1 VQASGTEAPT
11 CDDGGMPAPSTTRDV
26 FVSKF
31 NRGLAIALWLIVAL
45 LFVTTVLNDRTW
57 EDRALAL
64 VPTAF
69 GALLGW
75 VALWRPRLVVED
87 DGIEVVNV
95 FHTVRVPW
103 AALVHVDTRFALT
116 LVTPNRRVSVWAAPA
131 PGRAGVALARRQNQR
146 HGRVVPDAEDGNRRA
161 GDLLT
166 TASGDAAY
174 LIRQRWDDLRER
186 EAIEL
191 GTADS
196 VRVPITLHWASIVL
210 LAATAVGGWF
220 AIAAR

>member
-1 VQASGTEAPT
+1 
-11 CDDGGMPAPSTTRDV
+11 MPASPTTRDV

-31 NRGLAIALWLIVAL
+31 NRGLAIALWTIVAL
-45 LFVTTVLNDRTW
+45 LFVTTALNDATW
-57 EDRALAL
+57 QDRVLAL

-69 GALLGW
+69 GVLLGW
-75 VALWRPRLVVED
+75 VALWRPRLTVDD

-116 LVTPNRRVSVWAAPA
+116 LITPNRRVAVWAAPA
-131 PGRAGVALARRQNQR
+131 PGRAGVALARRENQR

-161 GDLLT
+161 GDLLS

-174 LIRQRWDDLRER
+174 LIRQRWHELRER
-186 EAIEL
+186 DAIEL

-196 VRVPITLHWASIVL
+196 ARVPVSLHWLSIVL

>member
-1 VQASGTEAPT
+1 
-11 CDDGGMPAPSTTRDV
+11 MPASPTTRDV

-45 LFVTTVLNDRTW
+45 LFVTTVLNDTTW
-57 EDRALAL
+57 QDRLLAL

-69 GALLGW
+69 GVLLGW
-75 VALWRPRLVVED
+75 VALWRPRMTVDD

-116 LVTPNRRVSVWAAPA
+116 LVTPNRRVAVWAAPA
-131 PGRAGVALARRQNQR
+131 PGRAGVALARRENQR
-146 HGRVVPDAEDGNRRA
+146 HGRVVPEAEDGNRRA
-161 GDLLT
+161 GDLLS

-174 LIRQRWDDLRER
+174 LIRQRWHELRER
-186 EAIEL
+186 DAIEL

-196 VRVPITLHWASIVL
+196 VRVPVGLHWVSIVL
-210 LAATAVGGWF
+210 LVATAIGGWF

>member
-1 VQASGTEAPT
+1 
-11 CDDGGMPAPSTTRDV
+11 MPATPTTRDV

-45 LFVTTVLNDRTW
+45 LFVTTVLNDATW
-57 EDRALAL
+57 QDRVLAL

-69 GALLGW
+69 GVLLGW
-75 VALWRPRLVVED
+75 VALWRPRLSVDD
-87 DGIEVVNV
+87 DGMEVVNV

-131 PGRAGVALARRQNQR
+131 PGRAGVALARRENQR
-146 HGRVVPDAEDGNRRA
+146 HGRVVPEAEDGNRRA
-161 GDLLT
+161 GDLLS

-174 LIRQRWDDLRER
+174 LIRQRWHELRER
-186 EAIEL
+186 DAIEL

-196 VRVPITLHWASIVL
+196 VRVPVTLHWLSIVL

>member
-1 VQASGTEAPT
+1 
-11 CDDGGMPAPSTTRDV
+11 MPATPTTRDV

-45 LFVTTVLNDRTW
+45 LFVTTVLNDATW
-57 EDRALAL
+57 QDRALAL

-69 GALLGW
+69 GVLLGW
-75 VALWRPRLVVED
+75 VALWRPRLSVDD
-87 DGIEVVNV
+87 DGMEVVNV

-116 LVTPNRRVSVWAAPA
+116 LITPNRRVSVWAAPA
-131 PGRAGVALARRQNQR
+131 PGRAGVALARRENQR
-146 HGRVVPDAEDGNRRA
+146 HGRVVPEAEDGNRRA
-161 GDLLT
+161 GDLLS

-174 LIRQRWDDLRER
+174 LIRQRWHELRER
-186 EAIEL
+186 DAIEL

-196 VRVPITLHWASIVL
+196 VRVPVTLHWLSIVL

>member
-1 VQASGTEAPT
+1 
-11 CDDGGMPAPSTTRDV
+11 MPASPSTRDV

-45 LFVTTVLNDRTW
+45 LFATTTGTDTTW
-57 EDRALAL
+57 ADRALAV
-64 VPTAF
+64 VPALF
-69 GALLGW
+69 GLALGW
-75 VALWRPRLVVED
+75 IVLWRPRMTVDD

-131 PGRAGVALARRQNQR
+131 PGRAGVALARRQEQR
-146 HGRVVPDAEDGNRRA
+146 HGRSVPDLDGGHRRA
-161 GDLLT
+161 GDLLS

-174 LIRQRWDDLRER
+174 LVRHRWDELRER
-186 EAIEL
+186 DAIEL
-191 GTADS
+191 GTADA
-196 VRVPITLHWASIVL
+196 VRVPVTLHWASIVL

-220 AIAAR
+220 AVAAR

>member
-1 VQASGTEAPT
+1 
-11 CDDGGMPAPSTTRDV
+11 MPATPTTRDV
-26 FVSKF
+26 YVSKF
-31 NRGLAIALWLIVAL
+31 NRGLAIALWAIVAL
-45 LFVTTVLNDRTW
+45 LFVTTVLNDATW
-57 EDRALAL
+57 QDRVLAV
-64 VPTAF
+64 VPSAF
-69 GALLGW
+69 GVLLGW
-75 VALWRPRLVVED
+75 VALWRPRLTVDD

-95 FHTVRVPW
+95 FHTVHVPW

-116 LVTPNRRVSVWAAPA
+116 LVTPHRKVAVWAAPA

-146 HGRVVPDAEDGNRRA
+146 HGRVVPEAEDGNRRA
-161 GDLLT
+161 GDLLS

-174 LIRQRWDDLRER
+174 LIRHRWHELRER

-196 VRVPITLHWASIVL
+196 VRVPVTVHWLSIAL

>member
-1 VQASGTEAPT
+1 
-11 CDDGGMPAPSTTRDV
+11 MPASPSTRDV

-45 LFVTTVLNDRTW
+45 LFATTTATDTTW
-57 EDRALAL
+57 SDRALAV
-64 VPTAF
+64 VPALF
-69 GALLGW
+69 GLALGW
-75 VALWRPRLVVED
+75 IVLWRPRMTVDD

-131 PGRAGVALARRQNQR
+131 PGRAGVALARRQEQR
-146 HGRVVPDAEDGNRRA
+146 HGRSVPDLDGGHRRA
-161 GDLLT
+161 GDLLS

-174 LIRQRWDDLRER
+174 LVRHRWEELRER
-186 EAIEL
+186 DAIEL
-191 GTADS
+191 GTADA
-196 VRVPITLHWASIVL
+196 VRVPVTLHWASIVL

-220 AIAAR
+220 AVAAR

>member
-1 VQASGTEAPT
+1 
-11 CDDGGMPAPSTTRDV
+11 MPASPTTRDV
-26 FVSKF
+26 FVSTF

-45 LFVTTVLNDRTW
+45 LFVTTVLNDTTW
-57 EDRALAL
+57 ADRALAL

-69 GALLGW
+69 GVLLGW
-75 VALWRPRLVVED
+75 VALWRPRLTIDD

-95 FHTVRVPW
+95 FHTVHVPW
-103 AALVHVDTRFALT
+103 AALVHVDTRFALA

-146 HGRVVPDAEDGNRRA
+146 HGRVVPEGADGNRRA
-161 GDLLT
+161 GDLLS

-174 LIRQRWDDLRER
+174 LVRHRWEELRER
-186 EAIEL
+186 GAIEL
-191 GTADS
+191 GAADS
-196 VRVPITLHWASIVL
+196 VRVPVSVHWVSIVL

>member
-1 VQASGTEAPT
+1 MA
-11 CDDGGMPAPSTTRDV
+11 APSTTHDV
-26 FVSKF
+26 FVSRF

-45 LFVTTVLNDRTW
+45 LFVTTVLNDSTW
-57 EDRALAL
+57 QDRVLAV
-64 VPTAF
+64 VPAAF
-69 GALLGW
+69 GVLLGW
-75 VALWRPRLVVED
+75 VALWRPRLTIGD

-95 FHTVRVPW
+95 FHTVHVPW

-116 LVTPNRRVSVWAAPA
+116 LVTPGRRVSVWAAPA

-146 HGRVVPDAEDGNRRA
+146 HGRTVPDLGDGNRRA
-161 GDLLT
+161 GDLLS

-174 LIRQRWDDLRER
+174 LIRHRWEELRER
-186 EAIEL
+186 DAIEL
-191 GTADS
+191 GTADT
-196 VRVPITLHWASIVL
+196 VRVPVTLHLVSIVL

>member
-1 VQASGTEAPT
+1 
-11 CDDGGMPAPSTTRDV
+11 M
-26 FVSKF
+26 SKF

-45 LFVTTVLNDRTW
+45 LFVTTVVNDTTW
-57 EDRALAL
+57 PDRVLAL

-69 GALLGW
+69 GVLLGW
-75 VALWRPRLVVED
+75 VALWRPRLTIAD
-87 DGIEVVNV
+87 KGIEVVNV
-95 FHTVRVPW
+95 FHTVHVPW

-116 LVTPNRRVSVWAAPA
+116 LVTPKRRVSVWAAPA

-146 HGRVVPDAEDGNRRA
+146 HGRDTAGLGDGDRRA
-161 GDLLT
+161 GDLLS

-174 LIRQRWDDLRER
+174 LIRHRWDDLRER
-186 EAIEL
+186 GAIEL
-191 GTADS
+191 GTADT
-196 VRVPITLHWASIVL
+196 VHVPVTLHWASIVL

>member
-1 VQASGTEAPT
+1 
-11 CDDGGMPAPSTTRDV
+11 MPASPSTRDV

-45 LFVTTVLNDRTW
+45 LFATTTGTDTTW
-57 EDRALAL
+57 ADRALAV
-64 VPTAF
+64 VPALF
-69 GALLGW
+69 GLALGW
-75 VALWRPRLVVED
+75 IVLWRPRMTVDD

-131 PGRAGVALARRQNQR
+131 PGRAGVALARRQEQR
-146 HGRVVPDAEDGNRRA
+146 HGRSVPDLDGGHRRA
-161 GDLLT
+161 GDLLS

-174 LIRQRWDDLRER
+174 LVRHRWDELREGD
-186 EAIEL
+186 AIEL
-191 GTADS
+191 GTADA
-196 VRVPITLHWASIVL
+196 VRVPVTLHWASIVL

-220 AIAAR
+220 AVAAR

>member
-1 VQASGTEAPT
+1 
-11 CDDGGMPAPSTTRDV
+11 MPASPSTRDV

-45 LFVTTVLNDRTW
+45 LFATTTATDTTW
-57 EDRALAL
+57 SDRALAV
-64 VPTAF
+64 VPALF
-69 GALLGW
+69 GLALGW
-75 VALWRPRLVVED
+75 IVLWRPRMTVDD

-131 PGRAGVALARRQNQR
+131 PGRAGVALARRQEQR
-146 HGRVVPDAEDGNRRA
+146 HGRSVPDLDGGHRRA
-161 GDLLT
+161 GDLLS

-174 LIRQRWDDLRER
+174 LVRYRWEELRER
-186 EAIEL
+186 DAIEL
-191 GTADS
+191 GTADA
-196 VRVPITLHWASIVL
+196 VRVPVTLHWASIVL

-220 AIAAR
+220 AVAAR

>member
-1 VQASGTEAPT
+1 
-11 CDDGGMPAPSTTRDV
+11 MPASPSTRDV

-45 LFVTTVLNDRTW
+45 LFATTTGTDTTW
-57 EDRALAL
+57 ADRALAV
-64 VPTAF
+64 VPALF
-69 GALLGW
+69 GLALGW
-75 VALWRPRLVVED
+75 IVLWRPRMTVDD

-131 PGRAGVALARRQNQR
+131 PGRAGVALARRQEQR
-146 HGRVVPDAEDGNRRA
+146 HGRSVPDLDGGHRRA
-161 GDLLT
+161 GDLLS

-174 LIRQRWDDLRER
+174 LVRHRWDELRER
-186 EAIEL
+186 DAIEL
-191 GTADS
+191 GTADA
-196 VRVPITLHWASIVL
+196 VRVAVTLHWASIVL

-220 AIAAR
+220 AVAAR

>member
-1 VQASGTEAPT
+1 
-11 CDDGGMPAPSTTRDV
+11 MPASPTTRDV

-31 NRGLAIALWLIVAL
+31 NRGLAIALWLMVAL
-45 LFVTTVLNDRTW
+45 LFVTTVLNDTTW
-57 EDRALAL
+57 ADRALAL

-69 GALLGW
+69 GVLLGW
-75 VALWRPRLVVED
+75 VALWRPRLTIDD

-95 FHTVRVPW
+95 FHTVHVPW
-103 AALVHVDTRFALT
+103 AALVHVDTRFALA

-146 HGRVVPDAEDGNRRA
+146 HGRVVPEGADGNRRA
-161 GDLLT
+161 GDLLS

-174 LIRQRWDDLRER
+174 LVRHRWEELRER
-186 EAIEL
+186 GAIEL

-196 VRVPITLHWASIVL
+196 VRVPVSVHWVSIVL

>member
-1 VQASGTEAPT
+1 VEAPT
-11 CDDGGMPAPSTTRDV
+11 CDDGGMPATPTTRDV

-45 LFVTTVLNDRTW
+45 LFVTTVLNDATW
-57 EDRALAL
+57 QDRALAL

-69 GALLGW
+69 GVLLGW
-75 VALWRPRLVVED
+75 VALWRPRLAVDD

-116 LVTPNRRVSVWAAPA
+116 LVTPNRRVAVWAAPA

-146 HGRVVPDAEDGNRRA
+146 HGRVVPEAEDGNRRA
-161 GDLLT
+161 GDLLS

-174 LIRQRWDDLRER
+174 LIRQRWHDLRER
-186 EAIEL
+186 DAIEL

-196 VRVPITLHWASIVL
+196 VRVPVTLHWLSIVL

>member
-1 VQASGTEAPT
+1 
-11 CDDGGMPAPSTTRDV
+11 MPASPTTRDV

-45 LFVTTVLNDRTW
+45 LFVTTVLNDTTW
-57 EDRALAL
+57 QDRLLAV

-69 GALLGW
+69 GVLLGW
-75 VALWRPRLVVED
+75 VALWRPRMTVDD

-116 LVTPNRRVSVWAAPA
+116 LVTPNRRVAVWAAPA
-131 PGRAGVALARRQNQR
+131 PGRAGVALARRENQR
-146 HGRVVPDAEDGNRRA
+146 HGRVVPEAEDGNRRA
-161 GDLLT
+161 GDLLS

-174 LIRQRWDDLRER
+174 LIRQRWHELRER
-186 EAIEL
+186 DAIEL

-196 VRVPITLHWASIVL
+196 VRVPVGLHWVSIVL
-210 LAATAVGGWF
+210 LVATAVGGWF